1 MTMSDELTY
10 IKNDIIERC
19 ISELYEHGL
28 ILTYKVTQI
37 KDEMHAT
44 DKLLET
50 FLVEESER
58 TENEKDFIT
67 TREIWDKYEDWRLEK
82 YGDNREVYLTTEI
95 RSAKALGMILQRL
108 GKYEKD
114 QRKNGRGY
122 KKLIWK
128 TESTKVIKFLKQ
140 TTVKPTEERRE
151 LNRIATSEMLKKYYK
166 WLETEYPEESQRQ
179 EKVGETEFVRRVRKQ
194 GYQTNTGYINKEVIK
209 ENGKTKIE
217 HIGNERVLYVADVK
231 WLAGVNL
238 K

>member
-1 MTMSDELTY
+1 M
-10 IKNDIIERC
+10 
-19 ISELYEHGL
+19 
-28 ILTYKVTQI
+28 
-37 KDEMHAT
+37 
-44 DKLLET
+44 
-50 FLVEESER
+50 
-58 TENEKDFIT
+58 
-67 TREIWDKYEDWRLEK
+67 
-82 YGDNREVYLTTEI
+82 
-95 RSAKALGMILQRL
+95 
-108 GKYEKD
+108 
-114 QRKNGRGY
+114 
-122 KKLIWK
+122 
-128 TESTKVIKFLKQ
+128 KFLKQ
-140 TTVKPTEERRE
+140 TTVKPNEERRE